1 MTRTAINPVFR
12 AKGLCN
18 QGEVIAAPCRF
29 LCIAD
34 QVSVRP
40 DGDAPVSVAVPRPGD
55 MRAPMAEAPDSSDAD
70 RPRGRFKPFARWT
83 NGRSC
88 TRIHAGSNG

>member
-1 MTRTAINPVFR
+1 MTRTAINPVSR

-34 QVSVRP
+34 QASVQP
-40 DGDAPVSVAVPRPGD
+40 DGDAPFSVVVSHPGD
-55 MRAPMAEAPDSSDAD
+55 THARMTEAPDSSGAG